1 MNRDRIQAELDA
13 LSAHGGRVILP
24 SGRYDIDHSLVID
37 TPSLCFGG
45 EVWSYSSDPNGVF
58 VSDFGTQLRLRENT
72 HHILTVG
79 RTRTLGGSIV
89 RDLGFAG
96 NIAGMDTRPLARP
109 DDPTAAAGL
118 VLDAVRTDQCE
129 FSKLSFAGLACGVC
143 ATGEA
148 EIDACIFE
156 KINTDGCANGFVFMP
171 RASYY
176 AHFRDCI
183 AADNP
188 YYGFYADGRGHLI
201 HNLELRDM
209 LAVLADD
216 IRHET
221 VTFRKMEATHSYQHP
236 RNLNA
241 VCCAGVE
248 LGELGVVYPTI
259 SKKIDKKAAIVYAE
273 VDVEK
278 FSAIASRAIAYE
290 EPSRYPE
297 MEVDLTF
304 LTDVYAPIGEAIAK
318 AACPLIRKV
327 SVVGRYE
334 DEAGKTITVR
344 LVFADRTRTLTR
356 EEVTAVVDA
365 IVADLAADGI
375 SMKL

>member
-1 MNRDRIQAELDA
+1 MTREEIQGRLDA
-13 LSAHGGRVILP
+13 LSARGGRLTLP
-24 SGRYDIDHSLVID
+24 CDRYTVDRPLCID
-37 TPSLCFGG
+37 TPSLCFCG

-72 HHILTVG
+72 HPILAVG
-79 RTRTLGGSIV
+79 HSRTLGGVIV

-156 KINTDGCANGFVFMP
+156 KINVDGCACGIVFMP

-188 YYGFYADGRGHLI
+188 YYGFYADGRGRKI
-201 HNLELRDM
+201 HNLELRGIHFVRCGGAFTETDM
-209 LAVLADD
+209 PAAVLWEGISHSSIEHCLIDHAGTFWHYADD
-216 IRHET
+216 ATENGQRMPYHRKTVSLWIRGDENRITNNT
-221 VTFRKMEATHSYQHP
+221 VTHSP
-236 RNLNA
+236 DDSIRVEGRRNVL
-241 VCCAGVE
+241 
-248 LGELGVVYPTI
+248 LGNITDSNVRLCGEDNTVVNPVFTKSHARLI
-259 SKKIDKKAAIVYAE
+259 LEGAAAQ
-273 VDVEK
+273 
-278 FSAIASRAIAYE
+278 
-290 EPSRYPE
+290 
-297 MEVDLTF
+297 T
-304 LTDVYAPIGEAIAK
+304 TT
-318 AACPLIRKV
+318 
-327 SVVGRYE
+327 VVG
-334 DEAGKTITVR
+334 
-344 LVFADRTRTLTR
+344 LP
-356 EEVTAVVDA
+356 EER
-365 IVADLAADGI
+365 ILR
-375 SMKL
+375 SEK

>member
-209 LAVLADD
+209 LFVRCGGALGEDDMAAAVLWQKISRSAIDHCLIDDAGTFWYYDADATQNNQRQPSHRKTVGLWVTGNENRITNNTFLHSSD
-216 IRHET
+216 DAIRVEGGGNVLLSNMADGNIRLRGEGNT
-221 VTFRKMEATHSYQHP
+221 VV
-236 RNLNA
+236 NA
-241 VCCAGVE
+241 VFTKPHA
-248 LGELGVVYPTI
+248 
-259 SKKIDKKAAIVYAE
+259 
-273 VDVEK
+273 
-278 FSAIASRAIAYE
+278 
-290 EPSRYPE
+290 
-297 MEVDLTF
+297 
-304 LTDVYAPIGEAIAK
+304 
-318 AACPLIRKV
+318 
-327 SVVGRYE
+327 
-334 DEAGKTITVR
+334 R
-344 LVFADRTRTLTR
+344 LLL
-356 EEVTAVVDA
+356 EGS
-365 IVADLAADGI
+365 AADTTTVIGVPEDRI
-375 SMKL
+375 LRVKQ